1 MTSAIERIVSAYV
14 RLGDPQALVDLL
26 EHRQRIA
33 TDLRGRSG
41 FDFSVPLNAVE
52 AEIRVIDAGLAELA
66 GRAPTDHGSKA
77 DRIR

>member
-14 RLGDPQALVDLL
+14 RLGDPQPLVDLL

-41 FDFSVPLNAVE
+41 FDFSVP
-52 AEIRVIDAGLAELA
+52 
-66 GRAPTDHGSKA
+66 
-77 DRIR
+77 